1 MTRSGHPAAAAAGVA
16 VLAILVAPFLA
27 LAFATRWAGFHLAPG
42 DGGAVAVSLGLSLV
56 SLGLIALAG
65 TPLAYWLACRQG
77 RGGGVIDALVLL
89 PFLTPPLAMG
99 ILLAAL
105 YGPYGPA
112 GQLLERL
119 GLVLTNSAPAFVAA
133 QIYGA
138 MPYYVVAARAAFAA
152 VPAEYEEIAL
162 TLGKS
167 PWAVFW
173 RVSLPLARL
182 GLAAGLAT
190 AWVRALGEFGIVLII
205 AYFPQG
211 MPVKLWV
218 DLQDSGLRAVF
229 PLLWVFLL
237 VAMPLPLALGIFTRR
252 RYA

>member
-1 MTRSGHPAAAAAGVA
+1 MRRAAHPGAAAAGLF
-16 VLAILVAPFLA
+16 VLALLVAPFLA
-27 LAFATRWAGFHLAPG
+27 LAFATHWRGLHLASG
-42 DGGAVAVSLGLSLV
+42 DTGAVGVSLGLSLV
-56 SLGLIALAG
+56 SLVLVALAG
-65 TPLAYWLACRQG
+65 TPLAYWLARG
-77 RGGGVIDALVLL
+77 RGYWAVDALVLL

-112 GQLLERL
+112 GQFLRHL
-119 GLVLTNSAPAFVAA
+119 GLVLTNSAPAFVLA
-133 QIYGA
+133 QVYGA
-138 MPYYVVAARAAFAA
+138 MPYYVVTARAAFAA
-152 VPAEYEEIAL
+152 VPADYEEIAL

-167 PWAVFW
+167 PFAAFW
-173 RVSLPLARL
+173 LVTLPLARL
-182 GLAAGLAT
+182 GLASALAT

-218 DLQDSGLRAVF
+218 DLQDTGLGAVF

-237 VAMPLPLALGIFTRR
+237 VAMPLPLALGIAARR